1 MFHLVSIIGMTAILV
16 LAFILLRRQG
26 LLQSKG
32 SLVLGIIFLVGAFL
46 ARIWVIDHET
56 LDYQWFLGPWVQ
68 HFRDHGGFAGF
79 AVPVGNYNVVYL
91 YFLALFSYIPVP
103 DLYLIKLLS
112 TLFDVILAF
121 YVMQVV
127 GLMGQSKG
135 RKTAAFFVI
144 LYLPTVF
151 LNGAYW
157 GQCDSIYAAFAMMS
171 VYYALKGKPVL
182 SMVTIALALGFKLQ
196 AIFIFPLYLI
206 FLCTKRIRIWHLP
219 IFPLTYIAVILPAVF
234 FGRPFLDT
242 LLFYVTQADS
252 TGRALNYNSP
262 SIFAFDQTHRHPQ
275 AALFGIIAAFVL
287 VLLVY
292 LLTLTR
298 NRRRGITQ
306 EDFLVAAL
314 LFAVGVPL
322 FLPQMHDRYFF
333 LADVFAVSL
342 GLYRLRYLPAILL
355 TQFASLLG
363 YHAYLRGA
371 FLFPMHYG
379 TVALLV
385 LTGGLFVALLVR
397 RSEAKLL

>member
-1 MFHLVSIIGMTAILV
+1 
-16 LAFILLRRQG
+16 LRRQG
-26 LLQSKG
+26 LLHGKG
-32 SLVLGIIFLVGAFL
+32 ALAMGVLLLAGAFL
-46 ARIWVIDHET
+46 ARWYVIGHET
-56 LDYQWFLGPWVQ
+56 LDYQWFLAPWVQ

-112 TLFDVILAF
+112 TFFDVILAF
-121 YVMQVV
+121 YVMQIV
-127 GLMGQSKG
+127 GLTGQSKG
-135 RKTAAFFVI
+135 RKTAAFFVT

-171 VYYALKGKPVL
+171 VYYALKGKPAL

-196 AIFIFPLYLI
+196 AIFIFPLFLI
-206 FLCTKRIRIWHLP
+206 FLCTKRIRLWHLP
-219 IFPLTYIAVILPAVF
+219 IFPLTYIASILPAVF

-242 LLFYVTQADS
+242 LLFYVSQADS
-252 TGRALNYNSP
+252 TGRGLNYNSP
-262 SIFAFDQTHRHPQ
+262 SIFAFDQMHRHSQ

-298 NRRRGITQ
+298 RRRMGLTQ
-306 EDFLVAAL
+306 EGILVAAL

-342 GLYRLRYLPAILL
+342 ALSRLRYLPAILL

-363 YHAYLRGA
+363 YHAYLRGS

-379 TVALLV
+379 TVALLI

-397 RSEAKLL
+397 RRERGLL